1 MEQLTFK
8 DAIKPEIAR
17 KHSVPFESVKTDQI
31 RDIAEKGR
39 EVYPRFSQQRLIR
52 LLNGLPPDRNDRQAI
67 DHALDIPGWMRKW
80 PLESPERKV
89 AAEARRVTPVPDLAR
104 GIANDA
110 LSASFRNQAGT
121 AQEWWWLFGES
132 LYQRQ
137 MDEEPQL
144 FRLGSRDYDGR

>member
-1 MEQLTFK
+1 MEQLAFK
-8 DAIKPEIAR
+8 DAMKPEIER

-39 EVYPRFSQQRLIR
+39 EVYPRFSQQRLIG

-67 DHALDIPGWMRKW
+67 DHVLDIPGWMRQW

-89 AAEARRVTPVPDLAR
+89 AAEARRVTPVPDLAE
-104 GIANDA
+104 GLANDV
-110 LSASFRNQAGT
+110 LSARFRNQIRT
-121 AQEWWWLFGES
+121 AQELRGVLAEA

-144 FRLGSRDYDGR
+144 FRLGNDDYDGR